1 MFWLVSVVRFVLK
14 VMGSVYDA
22 DSAGARAH
30 DHRLSRR
37 SAGEEVN
44 ALQVVTVG
52 YARCRKHHV
61 AGRQLFDGELL
72 VDIFDAHLFGPLD
85 FSIVSGFQTTL
96 HVAPDATQR
105 GSGQDS
111 FGSATDA
118 HQKINA

>member
-30 DHRLSRR
+30 DPRLSRR

-44 ALQVVTVG
+44 ALQVVPVG

-61 AGRQLFDGELL
+61 AGRQLFDGKLL
-72 VDIFDAHLFGPLD
+72 VDIFDAHPFGPLD
-85 FSIVSGFQTTL
+85 FSIFSGLQTTL
-96 HVAPDATQR
+96 HLSSHA
-105 GSGQDS
+105 S
-111 FGSATDA
+111 
-118 HQKINA
+118 

>member
-37 SAGEEVN
+37 AARKKVDTVK
-44 ALQVVTVG
+44 VVAVG

-61 AGRQLFDGELL
+61 AGRQLFDGKLL
-72 VDIFDAHLFGPLD
+72 VDIFDAHPFGPLD

-96 HVAPDATQR
+96 HLSADAT
-105 GSGQDS
+105 
-111 FGSATDA
+111 
-118 HQKINA
+118 